1 MVSSASRQSSL
12 RFVGGFAHRILT
24 LLIAA
29 ILVTVYLGAMPA
41 RAQSEDAA
49 TPIVLRIGIL
59 ATEGA
64 TRALESWTATA
75 DLLNRTA
82 QAQEQ
87 PYRFTITP
95 QTLGSLF
102 SAVEEGRVDLMLT
115 DPASFATLDVENGAR
130 AILSAARMWNE
141 RSYDMT
147 GALVFTRADQPFRKL
162 DQLGGRRIMAV
173 APNDFGGWWLAEQEL
188 RKYRLEPGVFLDE
201 VVFSGGN
208 QREVIYAV
216 QSGLVDAGVVRAGV
230 LEGLAREGVINLN
243 DFAPISRRSLP
254 DYPFWVSTPLYPE
267 WVLSAAPDVAEEA
280 LALVINTLLTVMPD
294 SKASTAAG
302 GAVWQAPQNYQQVN
316 DLLISL
322 RVRPYENY
330 LAQAANRIFK
340 VYRWPILGAI
350 AAIALSLAF
359 LAYQAR
365 RNMLLAE
372 ARRDVLKS
380 EVRSKK
386 FYRSAIEE
394 HTVFCMLTLD
404 GKISHV
410 NNRFI
415 QASDRLRKDL
425 LGKPLSAFLVERDK
439 EILAKEIMSSMQVD
453 APWNGPLQI
462 RKEDGA
468 TTWIQC
474 SFIPVTGAEG
484 KLAELAVVATD
495 MTATH
500 GNISEEQF
508 NDTLELIQDQ
518 VIVLRPGTLEILY
531 CNRAAEMLFIGRR
544 TKGAWKG
551 KTVSDFITDS
561 DQEILMGHCKTVIH
575 GPQRRVAWEVSATN
589 GSQYEITL
597 EYVQTDAGDPRLVA
611 FYHDITARNAADK
624 AKKEFIST
632 VSHEL
637 RTPLTSMKGALGLAL
652 SGSIGEMPEKVDK
665 MVSMASSNC
674 DRLITLINDI
684 LDLEKIEAGKMDF
697 KMEELD
703 LEALV
708 DSAIE
713 ANRFYAE
720 KYGVTLVRQTEEIE
734 GGYITLGDQ
743 NRLMQV
749 MDNLLSNA
757 AKFSPK
763 GQEVRI
769 SLSLY
774 RGWIRVS
781 VRDFGQGIPKA
792 AQATIF
798 DKFTQADSSDT
809 RSKGGTGLGLSIA
822 RLIVNEHKGR
832 IFFGSEENVGTEF
845 FADLPRVVGNV
856 ITPVTGGQLDGDTWA
871 DGDEAGEAVAQGAD
885 FLRLLLARLQRNG
898 ADVVLEDGRVT
909 TGQLVSGKGVLSQA
923 TSLQW
928 IRDENRALIGGLIS
942 RNILDNGPI
951 SVLESTLPET
961 GEGSSHSVQAVLDWL
976 AELPEAIGKAGE
988 ENTALRVLGVASKQ
1002 DRGAGFLSAGLPL
1015 AGDVTQALAIAEAEA
1030 FDLIL
1035 QIDRAREGEIMTI
1048 LPVAGGKLEDRLPVA
1063 LVVERNAAA
1072 ESGLGVV
1079 SKFSRRSTG
1088 SGRGKSRRRAN

>member
-1 MVSSASRQSSL
+1 MVSSISRKWVL
-12 RFVGGFAHRILT
+12 RFVGGGARRFLP
-24 LLIAA
+24 LLVAA
-29 ILVTVYLGAMPA
+29 ILVVVSPGAMPA
-41 RAQSEDAA
+41 RAQSEDPA
-49 TPIVLRIGIL
+49 TPAVLRIGIL

-75 DLLNRTA
+75 DLLNTMA
-82 QAQEQ
+82 QTQEQ
-87 PYRFTITP
+87 PFRFTIKP

-102 SAVEEGRVDLMLT
+102 AAVEGGRVDLMLT

-130 AILSAARMWNE
+130 AILSAARMWDG

-147 GALVFTRADQPFRKL
+147 GALVFTRADQPYRKL

-188 RKYRLEPGVFLDE
+188 RKYRLDPGDFLDE

-267 WVLSAAPDVAEEA
+267 WVLSAVSDVPEEA

-294 SKASTAAG
+294 SEASTAAG
-302 GAVWQAPQNYQQVN
+302 GAVWQAPQNYQRVN

-330 LAQAANRIFK
+330 LAQAASRIFK

-365 RNMLLAE
+365 RNMQLAE

-410 NNRFI
+410 NERFI
-415 QASDRLRKDL
+415 QASDRVRKDL
-425 LGKPLSAFLVERDK
+425 LGQPLSAFLVERDK
-439 EILAKEIMSSMQVD
+439 EILAKEIMSSMRVD

-462 RKEDGA
+462 KKKDGTSA
-468 TTWIQC
+468 WIQC

-500 GNISEEQF
+500 DNISEDQF

-518 VIVLRPGTLEILY
+518 VVVFRPGTLDVLY
-531 CNRAAEMLFIGRR
+531 CNRTAEKLFAGIHSRGD
-544 TKGAWKG
+544 WKG
-551 KTVSDFITDS
+551 RTVAEYISER
-561 DQEILMGHCKTVIH
+561 DQEALMGHCETVIK
-575 GPQRRVAWEVSATN
+575 GPQRRVSWEVLTSN
-589 GSQYEITL
+589 GTEYEISL
-597 EYVQTDAGDPRLVA
+597 EYVLTDAGDPRLVA
-611 FYHDITARNAADK
+611 IYRDITARKAADT

-665 MVSMASSNC
+665 MVTMASTNC

-720 KYGVTLVRQTEEIE
+720 KYGVTLVRRTENIE

-757 AKFSPK
+757 AKYSPK
-763 GQEVRI
+763 GKEVQI
-769 SLSLY
+769 SLSLN

-792 AQATIF
+792 AQETIF

-809 RSKGGTGLGLSIA
+809 RAKGGTGLGLSIA
-822 RLIVNEHKGR
+822 RLIVTEHKGR
-832 IFFGSEENVGTEF
+832 IFFESEENAGTEF

-856 ITPVTGGQLDGDTWA
+856 ITPVTGGQPDGDTRP
-871 DGDEAGEAVAQGAD
+871 DGDEAGEAIAQGAD
-885 FLRLLLARLQRNG
+885 FLRLLLAKLRRNG

-923 TSLQW
+923 ASLQW

-942 RNILDNGPI
+942 RDILGNSPI
-951 SVLESTLPET
+951 SVLETTLADT
-961 GEGSSHSVQAVLDWL
+961 GQDSPHSVQAVLDWV
-976 AELPEAIGKAGE
+976 AELSDAIGNAGE

-1002 DRGAGFLSAGLPL
+1002 DRGADFLSAGLPL
-1015 AGDVTQALAIAEAEA
+1015 ASNVVQALAIAEVEA

-1035 QIDRAREGEIMTI
+1035 QIARTQKGKIMTI

-1079 SKFSRRSTG
+1079 SKFSRRSSG
-1088 SGRGKSRRRAN
+1088 PGRGKSRRRAN

>member
-1 MVSSASRQSSL
+1 MISSTSRQS
-12 RFVGGFAHRILT
+12 FVQFVWGFARRFLA
-24 LLIAA
+24 LLAA
-29 ILVTVYLGAMPA
+29 VILVAVYPGTMPV
-41 RAQSEDAA
+41 RAQSEDAVD
-49 TPIVLRIGIL
+49 PIVLRIGVL

-64 TRALESWTATA
+64 TRALESWAATA

-82 QAQEQ
+82 EAQEQ
-87 PYRFTITP
+87 PYRFTINP
-95 QTLGSLF
+95 QTLGSLL
-102 SAVEEGRVDLMLT
+102 SEVEDGRVDLMLT

-130 AILSAARMWNE
+130 AILSAARMWDQQ
-141 RSYDMT
+141 SYDMT
-147 GALVFTRADQPFRKL
+147 GALVFTRADQPYRKL
-162 DQLGGRRIMAV
+162 DQLGGRRIIAV
-173 APNDFGGWWLAEQEL
+173 APNDFSGWWLAEQEL
-188 RKYRLEPGVFLDE
+188 RKYRLEPGDFLGE

-208 QREVIYAV
+208 QREVVYAV

-230 LEGLAREGVINLN
+230 LEGLAREGAIDLN
-243 DFAPISRRSLP
+243 EFAPISQRNPP

-267 WVLSAAPDVAEEA
+267 WVLSAVPDVSEEA
-280 LALVINTLLTVMPD
+280 LALVINSLLTVMPD
-294 SKASTAAG
+294 NEASIAAG
-302 GAVWQAPQNYQQVN
+302 GMVWQAPQNYQQVN

-350 AAIALSLAF
+350 AVIALSLTF

-410 NNRFI
+410 NERFI
-415 QASDRLRKDL
+415 QASDRVRKDL
-425 LGKPLSAFLVERDK
+425 LGKPLSTFLVERDK
-439 EILAKEIMSSMQVD
+439 EILAKEIMSSMKVD
-453 APWNGPLQI
+453 APWSGPLQI
-462 RKEDGA
+462 KKEDGTSA
-468 TTWIQC
+468 WIQC

-500 GNISEEQF
+500 DNISEEQF

-518 VIVLRPGTLEILY
+518 VVVLRPGTLEILH
-531 CNRAAEMLFIGRR
+531 CNRAAEMLFIGKR
-544 TKGAWKG
+544 TKGAWIG

-561 DQEILMGHCKTVIH
+561 DREILTRHCETVIQ

-589 GSQYEITL
+589 GAQYEITL

-611 FYHDITARNAADK
+611 IYHDITARNVADK

-665 MVSMASSNC
+665 MVTMASTNC

-713 ANRFYAE
+713 ANRFYAD

-757 AKFSPK
+757 AKYSPK
-763 GQEVRI
+763 GKEVEI
-769 SLSLY
+769 SLSLN

-781 VRDFGQGIPKA
+781 VRDYGQGIPKA

-798 DKFTQADSSDT
+798 EKFTQADSSDT
-809 RSKGGTGLGLSIA
+809 RAKGGTGLGLSIA
-822 RLIVNEHKGR
+822 RLIVTEHKGR
-832 IFFGSEENVGTEF
+832 IFFKSEENAGTEF

-856 ITPVTGGQLDGDTWA
+856 ITPVTGGQVDGDSRP
-871 DGDEAGEAVAQGAD
+871 DDDEAGDAVAQGAD
-885 FLRLLLARLQRNG
+885 FLRLLLAKLRRNG
-898 ADVVLEDGRVT
+898 TDVVLEDGRVT

-928 IRDENRALIGGLIS
+928 IREENRMLIGGLIS
-942 RNILDNGPI
+942 REIMGNGPI
-951 SVLESTLPET
+951 SVLEATLPET
-961 GEGSSHSVQAVLDWL
+961 GSGSSHSVQSVLDWL
-976 AELPEAIGKAGE
+976 AELPEAIDKAGD
-988 ENTALRVLGVASKQ
+988 ENTTLRVLGVASKQ
-1002 DRGAGFLSAGLPL
+1002 DRGADFLSAGLPL
-1015 AGDVTQALAIAEAEA
+1015 AGDVMQAFAIAEVEP

-1035 QIDRAREGEIMTI
+1035 QIDRTREGEIMTI
-1048 LPVAGGKLEDRLPVA
+1048 LPVAGGKLEDRLPVT
-1063 LVVERNAAA
+1063 LVVERNTAT

-1079 SKFSRRSTG
+1079 SKFSRRSNG
-1088 SGRGKSRRRAN
+1088 PGRGKSRQRAN